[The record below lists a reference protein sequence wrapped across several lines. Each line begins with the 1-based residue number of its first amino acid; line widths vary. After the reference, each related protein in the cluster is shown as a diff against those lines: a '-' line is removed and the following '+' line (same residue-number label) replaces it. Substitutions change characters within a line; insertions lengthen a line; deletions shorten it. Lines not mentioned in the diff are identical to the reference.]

1 MNSRIYW
8 IMTYACQILLVKE
21 CVRII
26 RGGGGVG
33 ILYFISRFPC
43 EVNCKKT
50 VSLLCAVL
58 WVLNMCFTVSGL
70 CSGALFSHQSQPFEP
85 LRQFIDKINEFYWW
99 NTYVFIAN
107 GGSRLYDLH
116 HNRGR
121 TVSRGL

>member
-1 MNSRIYW
+1 MGLGFY
-8 IMTYACQILLVKE
+8 ILFHVFLVRLT
-21 CVRII
+21 V
-26 RGGGGVG
+26 
-33 ILYFISRFPC
+33 
-43 EVNCKKT
+43 KKT

-70 CSGALFSHQSQPFEP
+70 CSGALFSHQNQPFEP

-99 NTYVFIAN
+99 NTYIFIAN
-107 GGSRLYDLH
+107 GGSHLYDLH